1 MPFVGKESSMIWSDM
16 TVSSN
21 FQQTG
26 YLYEVPYVEANNGV
40 NGGPIQGYSI
50 PGEPM
55 TAAAAAA
62 LIQKEVG

>member
-1 MPFVGKESSMIWSDM
+1 MPFVGKESSMTWSDM
-16 TVSSN
+16 ITDPN
-21 FQQTG
+21 G
-26 YLYEVPYVEANNGV
+26 MLYPVPYVEANNGV

-55 TAAAAAA
+55 TAAAATA

>member
-1 MPFVGKESSMIWSDM
+1 M

-21 FQQTG
+21 FQETG
-26 YLYEVPYVEANNGV
+26 YLYEVEYVEANNGV

-55 TAAAAAA
+55 TAASAAA
-62 LIQKEVG
+62 LVQKEVA